1 MNTNQ
6 RKQVSKITGDME
18 RVINHSSSLTAGYNI
33 LTEKGISEATY
44 LEKVIN
50 LFRKDLFN
58 ILSELDYE
66 SEEFKILDDVTITF
80 KNVLKDNKEV
90 YEYSVINSKGETR
103 HETNRKGQLIGI
115 LEWALDQLV
124 GNIDMEVVENE
135 K

>member
-1 MNTNQ
+1 MKTNQ

-33 LTEKGISEATY
+33 LTEQGISEATY
-44 LEKVIN
+44 LEKAIS

-58 ILSELDYE
+58 VLSELDYE

-90 YEYSVINSKGETR
+90 YEYSVINSEGETR

-124 GNIDMEVVENE
+124 GNIDMEEI
-135 K
+135 

>member
-18 RVINHSSSLTAGYNI
+18 RIINHSSSLTAGYNI

>member
-6 RKQVSKITGDME
+6 RKQVSKITRDME

-33 LTEKGISEATY
+33 LTEQGISEATY
-44 LEKVIN
+44 LVKAIS

-58 ILSELDYE
+58 VLSELDYE

-124 GNIDMEVVENE
+124 GNIDMEGI
-135 K
+135 

>member
-33 LTEKGISEATY
+33 LTEQGISEATY
-44 LEKVIN
+44 LEKAIS

-58 ILSELDYE
+58 VLSELDYE
-66 SEEFKILDDVTITF
+66 SEEFKILDDVTIIF
-80 KNVLKDNKEV
+80 KNILKDNKEV
-90 YEYSVINSKGETR
+90 YEYSVINSEGETR

-115 LEWALDQLV
+115 IEWALNQLV
-124 GNIDMEVVENE
+124 GNIDMEEI
-135 K
+135 

>member
-18 RVINHSSSLTAGYNI
+18 KVINHSSSLTAGYNI
-33 LTEKGISEATY
+33 LTEQGISEATY
-44 LEKVIN
+44 LEKAIS

-58 ILSELDYE
+58 VLSELDYE

-90 YEYSVINSKGETR
+90 YEYSVINSQGETR

-124 GNIDMEVVENE
+124 GNIDMEDFKNE
-135 K
+135 

>member
-1 MNTNQ
+1 MKTNQ
-6 RKQVSKITGDME
+6 RKPVSKITGDME

-33 LTEKGISEATY
+33 LTEQGISEATY
-44 LEKVIN
+44 LEKAIS

-58 ILSELDYE
+58 VLSELDYE

-90 YEYSVINSKGETR
+90 YEYSVINSEGETR

-124 GNIDMEVVENE
+124 GNIDMEGFKNE
-135 K
+135 

>member
-6 RKQVSKITGDME
+6 RKQVSKITRDME

-33 LTEKGISEATY
+33 LTEQGISEATY
-44 LEKVIN
+44 LVKAISQ
-50 LFRKDLFN
+50 FRKDLFN
-58 ILSELDYE
+58 VLSELDYE

-124 GNIDMEVVENE
+124 GNIDMEGI
-135 K
+135 